1 VPLSGNWG
9 GTSYLPEGQPEPASG
24 ILPKTQFNSVSDA
37 FFRTM
42 EIPLLQGRDFAATD
56 RAGSEPVTIVNQEL
70 ARQAWPNQS
79 AIGKRIKVIG
89 PPDVW
94 ATVVGVAGN
103 LKQFTIGEPATAQL
117 YQPKAQAGG
126 IFSSVALR
134 ASGDPMGLADQLRSA
149 IWAVDPDQPVWKIR
163 SMQSLVATVRR
174 PRCHPLAP
182 QHFTTMLTTS
192 FALLALLLA
201 SVGVYGVMSYAVAQR
216 TREIGIR
223 MALGA
228 YHAQV
233 VRLVVG
239 RGLRI
244 VAAATA
250 LGLGAAL
257 VGARLLRSQLFGVS
271 ATDLLTFV
279 TVPAI
284 LTVVASLAC
293 YLPARRAS
301 RVDPLIALRSE

>member
-1 VPLSGNWG
+1 
-9 GTSYLPEGQPEPASG
+9 
-24 ILPKTQFNSVSDA
+24 
-37 FFRTM
+37 M
-42 EIPLLQGRDFAATD
+42 
-56 RAGSEPVTIVNQEL
+56 
-70 ARQAWPNQS
+70 
-79 AIGKRIKVIG
+79 
-89 PPDVW
+89 
-94 ATVVGVAGN
+94 
-103 LKQFTIGEPATAQL
+103 KQFTIGEPATAQL
-117 YQPKAQAGG
+117 YLPKAQVGG

-134 ASGDPMGLADQLRSA
+134 TSGDPMALADQLRSA

-163 SMQSLVATVRR
+163 SMQSLVERD
-174 PRCHPLAP
+174 LAP

-233 VRLVVG
+233 VRLVLG

-250 LGLGAAL
+250 LGLGGAL
-257 VGARLLRSQLFGVS
+257 AGAKLLRSQLFGVS